1 MTENYKDLE
10 IDSIDI
16 AKEIRYFLFFW
27 PWFLA
32 CTVLMGL
39 SAFLYLRYSH
49 NIYETTAT
57 LQVKDAGSDPSSFLT
72 LSTSSMFNLNR
83 VKIDNYIT
91 QIKSKPNLRNVVKA
105 LDLQTSV
112 YSLGRVKNRLL
123 FGQQIPFEIEF
134 KTDEYIAGL
143 ILNYV
148 DDKVVL
154 EFDDE
159 LYDLTEDQTF
169 ESEYFRL
176 ILKETAQEDES
187 FLITRTTETNIMAA
201 FAGAISVSSNS
212 EEGDNIDIVLTGS
225 NKKRNEAIVNSLIE
239 VAHAD
244 QVREKRQIYTLSIDF
259 INNRLRSIISEIDS
273 LSLETTGFKSNNLI
287 FSPEIQTTNALSNL
301 TNLELEKFNL
311 TTQLELAKSLK
322 QNLRAQSDF
331 SLLPS
336 DIGLNSGNVNELVV
350 AYNTLVLERNGLL
363 SGATEKNPVVV
374 QLSTQLT
381 DLKQNI
387 LRSIDNYLDNLGTSL
402 SEFKEF
408 KNNTSAKVAKIP
420 KLEATLLAFQRK
432 FQIAESLYLFLLKK
446 YEEASLSYE
455 ATLPD
460 TRVINYAFTSPNPT
474 APKKKTIFLL
484 AISAGLII
492 PFAILYF
499 LKLFDTKLHTREEI
513 EKALPKLD
521 ILGEVPFVSQID
533 TTKDSRGIFAE
544 SARVIRSNISFKLSG
559 EGPKIILSTSSIKG
573 EGKTISAFNIA
584 ASYAATGEK
593 VLILGADLRN
603 PRLHNVLEIDRTGT
617 EKGLSSFLVSD
628 SNDAI
633 SDYIFTTHIFKS
645 TMDVLL
651 SGPIPPNPAEL
662 LGSKKF
668 ETILNTLKQNYD
680 YIIID
685 SAPLVLVS
693 DTFPLLKYADLT
705 LYTARAHFTDK
716 KLTYFIKGLVN
727 DKKVKNIGLI
737 FNGIKSGGTSYW
749 KYGYSYRY
757 SYQYKYNFGYG
768 YGYEEEQ
775 G

>member
-1 MTENYKDLE
+1 MTKKTRDSE
-10 IDSIDI
+10 IDSIEI
-16 AKEIRYFLFFW
+16 TKEIRYYLYFW
-27 PWFLA
+27 PWFLV
-32 CTVLMGL
+32 CTLLMGF
-39 SAFLYLRYSH
+39 SALIYLRYSQT
-49 NIYETTAT
+49 IYETTAT
-57 LQVKDAGSDPSSFLT
+57 LQIKDAGSDPSSFLK
-72 LSTSSMFNLNR
+72 LSTSSMFNFNR
-83 VKIDNYIT
+83 VNIDNNIT
-91 QIKSKPNLRNVVKA
+91 QISSKPNLRSVVKA
-105 LDLQTSV
+105 LDLQTAV
-112 YSLGRVKNRLL
+112 FKLGRIKDVLK

-134 KTDEYIAGL
+134 KTNAITEFKLNFGNQKATLELEDEF
-143 ILNYV
+143 YV
-148 DDKVVL
+148 
-154 EFDDE
+154 
-159 LYDLTEDQTF
+159 LTENQAF
-169 ESEYFRL
+169 ETEDFRL
-176 ILKETAQEDES
+176 ILKPTTETDES
-187 FLITRTTETNIMAA
+187 YLITRTTKTNAMATLA
-201 FAGAISVSSNS
+201 SAISISASSA
-212 EEGDNIDIVLTGS
+212 EGDNIDIVFRDS
-225 NKKRNEAIVNSLIE
+225 NKKRSEAIVNTLIE

-259 INNRLRSIISEIDS
+259 INNRLRSIINEIDS
-273 LSLETTGFKSNNLI
+273 LSLKTTGFKSENLI
-287 FSPEIQTTNALSNL
+287 FSPELQTNNALSNL
-301 TNLELEKFNL
+301 TELELEKFNL

-322 QNLRAQSDF
+322 QNLKSQSDF

-336 DIGLNSGNVNELVV
+336 NIGINSGNVNELVV

-387 LRSIDNYLDNLGTSL
+387 LRSIDNYLDNLSTSL

-408 KNNTSAKVAKIP
+408 KNSTSAEIAKIP

-446 YEEASLSYE
+446 SEEASIGFES
-455 ATLPD
+455 TLPD
-460 TRVINYAFTSPNPT
+460 TRVINYAFTSPYPV
-474 APKKKTIFLL
+474 APKSKIIFLGAIFMGL
-484 AISAGLII
+484 AI
-492 PFAILYF
+492 PFAILYI
-499 LKLFDTKLHTREEI
+499 LKLIDTKLHTREDL

-521 ILGEVPFVSQID
+521 ILGEVPFVSQLD

-544 SARVIRSNISFKLSG
+544 SARVIRSNISFKLVG
-559 EGPKIILSTSSIKG
+559 EGCKVILSTSSIKG

-593 VLILGADLRN
+593 VLLLGADLRN
-603 PRLHNVLEIDRTGT
+603 PRLHNVLEIERLGT
-617 EKGLSSFLVSD
+617 ERGLTSFLVAD
-628 SNDAI
+628 SNKEI
-633 SDYIFTTHIFKS
+633 SDHIFSIDIFRS
-645 TMDVLL
+645 TIDVML

-662 LGSKKF
+662 LGSKEF
-668 ETILNTLKQNYD
+668 EAILNTLKQNYD

-693 DTFPLLKYADLT
+693 DTLPLLKYADLT

-716 KLTYFIKGLVN
+716 KLTYFINGLVN

-768 YGYEEEQ
+768 YGYE
-775 G
+775 